1 MITEYNKKLNSSY
14 NVYEKYNS
22 YKSYR
27 KQVTDRIMSIL
38 STDSSLLIVGAGNL
52 SDLDLSALSKYE
64 VTLLDIDEE
73 AMKEGIKRQGLNLK
87 DFTLIKGDL
96 TGLETTDFFS
106 NLDEMRDDY
115 LLSPIKISLSQY
127 DIIIVLPIY
136 TQLLLPQLIEILGY
150 ERIQAY
156 LPLIQNRIDVLNNF
170 LREHLKPE
178 GKVIAFSD
186 VLEYDHSQ
194 EEYQYLKVHENNAM
208 LLDDF
213 YTQYLNT
220 YGHGLGSYG
229 LFEMSQKLN
238 VFKEDYLIWPFSK
251 ERLMLIKMIVAK

>member
-27 KQVTDRIMSIL
+27 KQVTDRIKSIL
-38 STDSSLLIVGAGNL
+38 STDSNLLIVGAGNL

-96 TGLETTDFFS
+96 TGLETTDFFG
-106 NLDEMRDDY
+106 NLDEMREDY
-115 LLSPIKISLSQY
+115 LTSPIKISLSQY
-127 DIIIVLPIY
+127 DVIVVLPIY
-136 TQLLLPQLIEILGY
+136 TQLLLPQLLSILGY
-150 ERIQAY
+150 ERVQMY
-156 LPLIQNRIDVLNNF
+156 LPLIQNRIDVLNAF
-170 LREHLKPE
+170 LREHLKSD
-178 GKVIAFSD
+178 GKIIAFSD

-194 EEYQYLKVHENNAM
+194 EEYQFLKVYENNT
-208 LLDDF
+208 LLLEDF

-229 LFEMSQKLN
+229 LFEISQKLN